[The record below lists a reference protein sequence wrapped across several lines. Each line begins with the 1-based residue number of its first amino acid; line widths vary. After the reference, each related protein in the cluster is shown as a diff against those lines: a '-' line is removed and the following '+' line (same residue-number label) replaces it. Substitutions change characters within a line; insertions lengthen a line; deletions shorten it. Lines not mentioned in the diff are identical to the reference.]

1 MKSIKRGAVRR
12 PSARC
17 IVLAVLACCLA
28 ATGCSTSKA
37 KRARTNA
44 EVRRLTEFWEPHK
57 LYLHA
62 SLHSRLHVEV
72 DAVEGCSP
80 SEETLGK
87 LREFLRKH
95 CDKPGGIEIV
105 RSDVI
110 PRHDAVGVLPSAL
123 ARKFLNGPAGRKG
136 EEIPAYLYVLFYSDV
151 LSDRPSVR
159 ETGHQGARAAARS
172 RLRNRNPH
180 VDMLPYPAMI
190 YMNVEWHPKS
200 LHDGALLHEAGH
212 VLGLAFRP
220 SEASAGHCTNDG
232 CLMNPSVHLVRYLL
246 GLERP
251 LREKLC
257 DRCLAQFAAGR
268 ENPAKGNVRFV
279 GPVLVRSA
287 PGYDVLSLPNRTH
300 VIVGNCSENDCREFA
315 AAVRAERPNHS
326 ESEAVRHG
334 GVTGSREMMQDNAK
348 LREVIRQIEADPD
361 PLVQHTAGKMWP
373 LYAAQCNAS
382 GQYAEAVNACGR
394 ASRSDPEEPQ
404 SYNLLAWIKATCPDA
419 SIRHGKEAVEAA
431 TKACA
436 LTHWQEWN
444 FIDTLAAAWAE
455 AGDFEKAVGF
465 QKRALMTGEPPEA
478 AQKEMR
484 ERLVSY
490 RQSCAFRQK

>member
-1 MKSIKRGAVRR
+1 MKSIKGGAEQR
-12 PSARC
+12 PSARW
-17 IVLAVLACCLA
+17 VALVALACCLA
-28 ATGCSTSKA
+28 ATACSTSKA
-37 KRARTNA
+37 KRARTDA

-57 LYLHA
+57 LYLSA
-62 SLHSRLHVEV
+62 SPHSRLHVEV

-87 LREFLRKH
+87 LREFLRKR
-95 CDKPGGIEIV
+95 CDKPGGIDIV

-110 PRHDAVGVLPSAL
+110 PRQNAVGVLPSAL
-123 ARKFLNGPAGRKG
+123 ARRYISGPPGRKG

-151 LSDRPSVR
+151 MSDRPSVR

-220 SEASAGHCTNDG
+220 TEASAGHCTNDG
-232 CLMNPSVHLVRYLL
+232 CLMNPSVHLVPYLL

-257 DRCLAQFAAGR
+257 DRCLAQFVVGR
-268 ENPAKGNVRFV
+268 ENRAKGNVRFV
-279 GPVLVRSA
+279 GPVLVRSE
-287 PGYDVLSLPNRTH
+287 PGYHVLSLPNRTQ
-300 VIVGNCSENDCREFA
+300 VILGDYSERDCREFA
-315 AAVRAERPNHS
+315 AAVRAEQPDKS
-326 ESEAVRHG
+326 ESETVRHG
-334 GVTGSREMMQDNAK
+334 GVTGSREMMQDSAK
-348 LREVIRQIEADPD
+348 LHEVIRQLQADPD
-361 PLVQHTAGKMWP
+361 PFVQHAAGKMWP
-373 LYAAQCNAS
+373 MCADRCNAS
-382 GQYAEAVNACGR
+382 GQYADAVNACR
-394 ASRSDPEEPQ
+394 QAILAVPQDPQ
-404 SYNLLAWIKATCPDA
+404 SYNLLAWIKSTCPDA

-431 TKACA
+431 MKACE

-455 AGDFEKAVGF
+455 AGDFESAVRF
-465 QKRALMTGEPPEA
+465 QGRALVTGEPPEA
-478 AQKEMR
+478 ARKEMR
-484 ERLVSY
+484 ERLAMYQES
-490 RQSCAFRQK
+490 RAFRQK